1 MKNFYSIPEFCEE
14 IGIAVSGFYRLDQKG
29 LMPRLMKVGGRRI
42 ISKEAI
48 AAWRIEMERE
58 NVNG

>member
-14 IGIAVSGFYRLDQKG
+14 IGIAVSNFYRLVKKG
-29 LMPRLMKVGGRRI
+29 LMPRLMKVGGRRM

-48 AAWRIEMERE
+48 AAWRIERERE
-58 NVNG
+58 DLNG